1 MSECVAGYMV
11 TDRRQPPE
19 ARVAAQPAQES
30 YSIPTALFPTSSG
43 PNEAVSSSD
52 VADVVPPTGPTLHE
66 AITDLSRLQL
76 VLAVPTV
83 STLRNARP
91 LRRHENELYVA
102 QFVLQSTHGKFDRYL
117 STPEGKCELNP
128 CLKLGPADD
137 VDGAGLDGDGSFGF
151 LDDRTPVIYQTNG
164 IARTEEGLCSRPIKC
179 RRTGAPG
186 HYMETRMLVA
196 RRRDTTGLP
205 CSGLA
210 RAKSMRSRGD
220 ISANLFYS
228 FVSTWQIYACSAN
241 VGELGDEDSGERI
254 LVRRSVRHFVQ
265 HHFHDF
271 PIAKHLADLL
281 DRENQLLV
289 KKHSFGMP
297 SHMERTMYEYDYYTL
312 RAWQTYECEGKPPE
326 EDLGRRLVDA
336 AKNGQVSEVLH
347 LVNNC
352 GCHLDTIVAEFG
364 CIGSGK
370 TGIFTRNP
378 CGYAEERTALIAAVQ
393 AGWQSVVEVLLEFV
407 KDGRSNVNVVCHEW
421 NPKGIGGECLRP
433 CYTAL
438 DQARLYHREV
448 LQSLLSTAGALSHKR
463 CKRVPRTNP
472 FDVRAHQDKGDNQ
485 RTFPDEKPTDRQED
499 FTFFEWADEAQMDEE
514 MKNII
519 TELKVELRDSHKL
532 EEAEQTKLFRRLCAR
547 WHPDK
552 HPDDKKVLATRIFQW
567 IQHVKDDAWENRAWS
582 A

>member
-1 MSECVAGYMV
+1 MLEHAGAHLKPGLG
-11 TDRRQPPE
+11 DRSRPDASQPTRQPLDPDGK
-19 ARVAAQPAQES
+19 P
-30 YSIPTALFPTSSG
+30 IMFFPTSTSVKSLSAECAEFL
-43 PNEAVSSSD
+43 PA
-52 VADVVPPTGPTLHE
+52 AAPTLGE

-83 STLRNARP
+83 SALRHARP

-102 QFVLQSTHGKFDRYL
+102 QFVLQSTHGKFNKYL
-117 STPEGKCELNP
+117 STPEGKCELHP
-128 CLKLGPADD
+128 CLKMGPAD
-137 VDGAGLDGDGSFGF
+137 VIDGEDLDGDGSFGF
-151 LDDRTPVIYQTNG
+151 LNDGTPVIYQTNG
-164 IARTEEGLCSRPIKC
+164 IARTEEALCNKAIKC
-179 RRTGAPG
+179 CRTGAPG
-186 HYMETRMLVA
+186 HYMETRMLVS

-210 RAKSMRSRGD
+210 RAKTMRSRED
-220 ISANLFYS
+220 VVANLFYS
-228 FVSTWQIYACSAN
+228 FTSTWQIYACAAP
-241 VGELGDEDSGERI
+241 VGELGDDDSGERI
-254 LVRRSVRHFVQ
+254 LVRRSVRNFVQ

-289 KKHSFGMP
+289 NKHSLGQDNV
-297 SHMERTMYEYDYYTL
+297 EREMYEYDYYTL

-336 AKNGQVSEVLH
+336 ARNGQVSEVVH
-347 LVNNC
+347 LVKNC
-352 GCHLDTIVAEFG
+352 GCDLDTIVAEFG

-393 AGWQSVVEVLLEFV
+393 AGWQSVVELLLEFV
-407 KDGRSNVNVVCHEW
+407 RDGRGSVNVVCHEW

-438 DQARLYHREV
+438 DQARLYHRDM
-448 LQSLLSTAGALSHKR
+448 LLPLLSAAGALSHKK
-463 CKRVPRTNP
+463 CKRVRRTNP
-472 FDVRAHQDKGDNQ
+472 FDVRAHQDKGDKY
-485 RTFPDEKPTDRQED
+485 TSFSDEKPTDSQED
-499 FTFFEWADEAQMDEE
+499 FTFFEWADEAQMDDE

-519 TELKVELRDSHKL
+519 SELKTELRDFPKL

-552 HPDDKKVLATRIFQW
+552 HPDDKKVLATRVFQW
-567 IQHVKDDAWENRAWS
+567 IQHVKVDAWESRAWS

>member
-1 MSECVAGYMV
+1 M
-11 TDRRQPPE
+11 TDMELKLSAKRQATNPCSVPKSLSPPS
-19 ARVAAQPAQES
+19 ATGLQQQTPVPKRVEPLPPA
-30 YSIPTALFPTSSG
+30 
-43 PNEAVSSSD
+43 
-52 VADVVPPTGPTLHE
+52 PTLDE

-76 VLAVPTV
+76 VLSVPTV

-91 LRRHENELYVA
+91 LRRRENELYVA
-102 QFVLQSTHGKFDRYL
+102 QFVLQSTHGKFNKYL

-128 CLKLGPADD
+128 CLKLGAADGT
-137 VDGAGLDGDGSFGF
+137 VDADGFSHDCDGSFGF
-151 LDDRTPVIYQTNG
+151 LIDGTPVIYQTNG
-164 IARTEEGLCSRPIKC
+164 IARTEESVCNRPIKC
-179 RRTGAPG
+179 RCTGAPG
-186 HYMETRMLVA
+186 HYMETRMLVS

-205 CSGLA
+205 SSGLA
-210 RAKSMRSRGD
+210 RAKSMRSRED
-220 ISANLFYS
+220 VTANLFYS
-228 FVSTWQIYACSAN
+228 FVSTWQIYACSAQ
-241 VGELGDEDSGERI
+241 VGELGEDDSGERI
-254 LVRRSVRHFVQ
+254 LVRRSVRNFVQ

-289 KKHSFGMP
+289 KKHSFGLQDDV
-297 SHMERTMYEYDYYTL
+297 ERALYDYEYYTL

-336 AKNGQVSEVLH
+336 ARNGQVSEVVH
-347 LVNNC
+347 LVKNC

-393 AGWQSVVEVLLEFV
+393 AGWQSVVEALLEFV
-407 KDGRSNVNVVCHEW
+407 KAGHSNINVVCHEW

-438 DQARLYHREV
+438 DQARLYHRDV
-448 LQSLLSTAGALSHKR
+448 ILSLLSTAGALSHKK

-472 FDVRAHQDKGDNQ
+472 FDVRAQQDKGDNY
-485 RTFPDEKPTDRQED
+485 TSFHDEKPTDRQED
-499 FTFFEWADEAQMDEE
+499 FTFFEWAEEANMDEE
-514 MKNII
+514 MKAII
-519 TELKVELRDSHKL
+519 TDLKDELKDFHRLD
-532 EEAEQTKLFRRLCAR
+532 EAEQTKLFRRLCAR

-552 HPDDKKVLATRIFQW
+552 HPDEKKVLATRIFQW